1 MKKKFLLLGILVA
14 GFCAAVITCS
24 LSMMPAGTSS
34 LQTLSRSVDQHFL
47 AGQAYMGGSLLYNPD
62 SPSSGHLME
71 GAVVAL
77 RFANAERIGDGEDTF
92 YTDKRDSEEF
102 ASLTVDSV
110 DESKIVFSVMLFSA
124 GNRNRQIT
132 LRIGENADLNGDGVE
147 DILYHKP
154 AKIHS
159 GFEHAVYLTLLSSPE
174 RLTTAMFAVIAE
186 QYENGAYPSGI
197 IGINPDGKFVYS
209 KYEPN
214 GTARSAVSGLSNDDF
229 VLDGTSGTYI
239 KVSGVPAYT
248 GQRSIADSDLAGAQT
263 VDITEALPLA
273 SWNAGKIANGGV
285 PVAARSY
292 EEYNAVKKNLSHDF
306 GMYRPLIT
314 LPTRQITDKVNEF
327 EHIALDTSV
336 GLYGRFAITWSHVES
351 DLMAGVY
358 FSGELDL
365 TVKEAMTKN
374 IKTVGP
380 YKFDNNY
387 NFAVGPIP
395 VSLACP
401 VTFEMPIDVKV
412 TGDPDSSFVVS
423 FTGIYGGGVD
433 AGAHINWDKLFKKGF
448 VKPFAKPYAVT
459 NGIFYVGSKTPHE
472 EIKTALNLSLEVS
485 PEISV
490 TPKIGIA
497 GALWTGLTGTYQL
510 PAAIGI
516 SVKEDSA
523 MTGWIALS
531 HKGSLKWYAGLQ
543 IGSVKKEFQPTLFEI
558 GPSEIK
564 KWNLFSAKVS

>member
-1 MKKKFLLLGILVA
+1 MKKKFLLLGILVT

-24 LSMMPAGTSS
+24 LSIMPAAAGTSG
-34 LQTLSRSVDQHFL
+34 LQPLSRSVDQNFL

-62 SPSSGHLME
+62 FPSSGHLMK

-77 RFANAERIGDGEDTF
+77 RFANAEKTEDGGEAL

-102 ASLTVDSV
+102 ASLTVDSI
-110 DESKIVFSVMLFSA
+110 DESKIAFSVIRSGA
-124 GNRNRQIT
+124 GNRQVT
-132 LRIGENADLNGDGVE
+132 LRTGEATDLNGDGVD
-147 DILYHKP
+147 DILYQRP

-159 GFEHAVYLTLLSSPE
+159 GFERAVYLTLLSSPE
-174 RLTTAMFAVIAE
+174 RLTTTMFAVIAE
-186 QYENGAYPSGI
+186 QYENGSYPSGL
-197 IGINPDGKFVYS
+197 IGINPDGKFIYS
-209 KYEPN
+209 KYVPN
-214 GTARSAVSGLSNDDF
+214 GSARSAVSGLSNDDF

-239 KVSGVPAYT
+239 KVSGVAAYA
-248 GQRSIADSDLAGAQT
+248 GQRSIADADLAGAQT

-273 SWNAGKIANGGV
+273 SWNAGKIASGGL
-285 PVAARSY
+285 PVVAKSY
-292 EEYNAVKKNLSHDF
+292 EEYNAVKKDLSHDF

-314 LPTRQITDKVNEF
+314 LPTQQITDKLNEF
-327 EHIALDTSV
+327 EHVSLDTSV
-336 GLYGRFAITWSHVES
+336 GVYGRFAITWSHLES

-365 TVKEAMTKN
+365 TVKETITEN
-374 IKTVGP
+374 IKTIGP

-395 VSLACP
+395 VSVACP
-401 VTFEMPIDVKV
+401 IKFEMPIKVNV

-423 FTGIYGGGVD
+423 FTGIYGGGID

-459 NGIFYVGSKTPHE
+459 NGIFYVGSKTLHE

-485 PEISV
+485 PEVSA

-497 GALWTGLTGTYQL
+497 GALWTGMTAAYEL

-523 MTGWIALS
+523 MTGWINLS

-543 IGSVKKEFQPTLFEI
+543 IGGFKKEFEPTLFNI

-564 KWNLFSAKVS
+564 KWNLFSAKIS